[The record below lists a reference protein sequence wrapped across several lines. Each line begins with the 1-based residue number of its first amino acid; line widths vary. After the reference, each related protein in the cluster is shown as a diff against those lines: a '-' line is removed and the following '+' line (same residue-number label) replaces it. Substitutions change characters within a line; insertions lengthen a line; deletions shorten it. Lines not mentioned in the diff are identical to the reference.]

1 MENTNDQLVT
11 PKVFELAKEKGYVHS
26 KLSLYIMPSQ
36 SYLQRW
42 LREAKNIDVQIT
54 SYRKHGNKV
63 YSQEVYYGEFINI
76 SNGFVRKTVRENTV
90 YITFKKYEQALEEGL
105 EQGLTV
111 CPNCL

>member
-11 PKVFELAKEKGYVHS
+11 PKIFELAKKKGYIHS

-42 LREAKNIDVQIT
+42 LREKQNISVDVKGYLIK
-54 SYRKHGNKV
+54 KHHLG
-63 YSQEVYYGEFINI
+63 YEVYVYDVARWD
-76 SNGFVRKTVRENTV
+76 SKTYNDENHYT
-90 YITFKKYEQALEEGL
+90 YEQALEKGL
-105 EQGLTV
+105 EQGLKV